1 MPGTF
6 TGPFA
11 QRLNQMCRISVKEA
25 ADGDVLVSGQAL
37 LAPGGKQMLLEQRAG
52 QVLVRIQESGP
63 GQNYKPCVDVT
74 FGALARVFPGKT
86 LALVLTGM
94 GADGRE
100 GARLLKQGGS
110 TVWAQD
116 EKSCVVYGMPAA
128 VAEAGL
134 ADQVLPLLSI
144 GPGIAQEV
152 GAWTS

>member
-1 MPGTF
+1 
-6 TGPFA
+6 
-11 QRLNQMCRISVKEA
+11 
-25 ADGDVLVSGQAL
+25 
-37 LAPGGKQMLLEQRAG
+37 
-52 QVLVRIQESGP
+52 
-63 GQNYKPCVDVT
+63 VDVT
-74 FGALARVFPGKT
+74 FTAVARIYPGKA

-144 GPGIAQEV
+144 GPGIAHEV